1 MKIKNM
7 TEIVSRDNP
16 ILRKKTQDLK
26 VSEIASPKIQKII
39 LRMKKALDSQD
50 DGVAI
55 AAPQIGESY
64 SIFVISPKVFGELK
78 EYSSD
83 NEAANPKN
91 AAENENGEIDAADL
105 AKNSEHLV
113 FINPKIVKLSKQ
125 EKMSQEGCLS
135 IRWLYGRVKRSTKA
149 AVRAYDEKGNKFE
162 RGGSGLL
169 AQIFQ
174 HETDHL
180 KGVIFTDKATVLQ
193 SLPPENN
200 PTEPKKSDDI
210 LSKDRTIQ

>member
-1 MKIKNM
+1 M

-16 ILRKKTQDLK
+16 ILRKKTQDIK
-26 VSEIASPKIQKII
+26 ISEIASSKIQKII
-39 LRMKKALDSQD
+39 SRMKKALDSQD

-55 AAPQIGESY
+55 AAPQIGEPY

-78 EYSSD
+78 EYSSG
-83 NEAANPKN
+83 NETASPKN
-91 AAENENGEIDAADL
+91 AAENENGEIDAASL

-125 EKMSQEGCLS
+125 KKMSREGCLS
-135 IRWLYGRVKRSTKA
+135 VRWLYGKVKRSTKA

-162 RGGSGLL
+162 RGGSRLL

-180 KGVIFTDKATVLQ
+180 KGVIFTDKASVLQ
-193 SLPPENN
+193 NLPPENS
-200 PTEPKKSDDI
+200 PTELKKSDGI
-210 LSKDRTIQ
+210 LSKNQIIQ